1 MGRYAMTLDSTLQ
14 RNTTMP
20 QIHSRLAP
28 GRLALTLLGLGF
40 LGLGF
45 LGLAAPP
52 SFASPVTYAIRA
64 TDNSGALVPG
74 ATVAVGTTALT
85 PGAPTSV
92 PVGAGER
99 VLGTGAAPAAAVTVT
114 LLDYGTGDY
123 GLVYDP
129 AATGEMY
136 FPLTVSKA
144 GSTITNGNAL
154 IPVVCAADS
163 STLVANGVQAAANG
177 VQEAANGVTLNVAVA
192 QTTPTNQQA
201 NVQAGLILQ
210 GLTTALVQQQL
221 AAMLRIYAA
230 EWGPLTRSG
239 TSYVVAMPALA
250 LTVPAAGS
258 QVGTVTPTYDA
269 LGHPVNTAKT
279 VN

>member
-28 GRLALTLLGLGF
+28 SRLALTLLGLGF

-74 ATVAVGTTALT
+74 ATVAVGATVLP

-163 STLVANGVQAAANG
+163 STLVANGVQ
-177 VQEAANGVTLNVAVA
+177 QTANGVTLNVAVA